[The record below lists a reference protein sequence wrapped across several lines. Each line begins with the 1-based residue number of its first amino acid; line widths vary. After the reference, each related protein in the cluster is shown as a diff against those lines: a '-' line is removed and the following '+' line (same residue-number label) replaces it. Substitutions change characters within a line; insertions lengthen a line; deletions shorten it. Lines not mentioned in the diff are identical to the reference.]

1 MIGVSGTALSLASIF
16 IDQQNFNEEELHE
29 IKIDIDNIQAINK
42 RILKM
47 TEAEISQNL
56 EESILKELQLLH
68 LYIFIRNNS

>member
-42 RILKM
+42 KNIK
-47 TEAEISQNL
+47 ND
-56 EESILKELQLLH
+56 
-68 LYIFIRNNS
+68 